1 MPVFFLLQHSSCNFF
16 PPLKDFVFWTLKLI
30 EFLVFFVM
38 PYAFPAFF
46 IIFFTH
52 FISSLHLSLQ
62 VMQVVNADAMVV
74 KMNSGENK
82 TIHLSSI
89 RPPRIEGEVQT
100 NLCVCVCD

>member
-100 NLCVCVCD
+100 NLSVCV